1 MRYLLDTN
9 VLSETRKPRPDP
21 GAVAWLRSKER
32 AALHISVLTL
42 GEITR
47 GSSAIARRDP
57 VAGASLVNWLEG
69 LRLLYMDRV
78 VPVDAPIAEAWGRMS
93 ADRPRPIVDTL
104 LAATALVHD
113 MTLVTRNLRDFADTG
128 VTLLNPWE
136 AE

>member
-1 MRYLLDTN
+1 
-9 VLSETRKPRPDP
+9 
-21 GAVAWLRSKER
+21 
-32 AALHISVLTL
+32 
-42 GEITR
+42 
-47 GSSAIARRDP
+47 
-57 VAGASLVNWLEG
+57 
-69 LRLLYMDRV
+69 MDRV